1 MKILDKEILIIGDI
15 HYGVKRF
22 SIPVLKNQLKVFN
35 NQIIPYMKKNN
46 IKQIFQL
53 GDIFDNRTTADI
65 IWFETLK
72 KEFFDVL
79 RDNDIEMFILKGN
92 HDIALRESR
101 SIALIDTVA
110 EIYDNITVFSSR
122 EYIKVGEMDVYVVPW
137 ITKDETLTKE
147 EISDVDYIFGHFEV
161 RNFSMVPGVVD
172 KSSELT
178 EDFFK
183 SNPRLKGV
191 YSGHYHL
198 KNIKGFLKYLG
209 SLHQLTW
216 SDYNDMKGFYHFDG
230 FSLDYI
236 HNNQSKKYIKIKYN
250 DDLNTDRHIEV
261 KGLEEHSLFLT
272 EQEFE
277 DILPELKEHELKTF
291 INKHKDDSYEEVLYE
306 MKKANLKT
314 SVVNN
319 QELSEIIGTDY
330 IVEADEIDQKDT
342 ETLII
347 DAIKVTRKDLLPL
360 LTELFAEIKTDD
372 KGD

>member
-1 MKILDKEILIIGDI
+1 MKILDKEILILGDI
-15 HYGVKRF
+15 HFGVKRF
-22 SIPVLKNQLKVFN
+22 SVSVLKNQLKVFN
-35 NQIIPYMKKNN
+35 KQIIPYMKKNN

-53 GDIFDNRTTADI
+53 GDIFDNRTTADV

-72 KEFFDVL
+72 KEFFEVL
-79 RDNDIEMFILKGN
+79 RENKIEMFILKGN

-101 SIALIDTVA
+101 SIALIDTIS

-122 EYIKVGEMDVYVVPW
+122 EYIKIGEMTVYIVPW

-147 EISDVDYIFGHFEV
+147 EVSDVDYVFGHFEV

-172 KSSELT
+172 NSSELT

-230 FSLDYI
+230 FSLGYI
-236 HNNQSKKYIKIKYN
+236 HNKESKKYIKIKYN
-250 DDLNTDRHIEV
+250 DDLNTDKHIEV
-261 KGLEEHSLFLT
+261 KGLRHYSLFLT
-272 EQEFE
+272 EEEFE
-277 DILPELKEHELKTF
+277 ELMPELKEHELKTF
-291 INKHKDDSYEEVLYE
+291 INKYKDDSYEELLYK
-306 MKKANLKT
+306 MKKSNIKT

-319 QELSEIIGTDY
+319 QELSEIIGADY
-330 IVEADEIDQKDT
+330 IVEAEEIDLKDT
-342 ETLII
+342 ETLIV
-347 DAIKVTRKDLLPL
+347 DTIKRKRDDLLPL
-360 LTELFAEIKTDD
+360 LTELLAEIKTEG
-372 KGD
+372 KGV